1 MDENGGVS
9 DRNGEFGR
17 RNGINRD
24 SFGHVEFEVMVETQC
39 RDILEVENMEL
50 EFRWD
55 RWWTSRFGSS

>member
-17 RNGINRD
+17 RNSINRD
-24 SFGHVEFEVMVETQC
+24 SFGHVEFEVMLEMQC

-50 EFRWD
+50 EFGWD